1 MKLGHAPT
9 EAKILE
15 RLRQGYGSGNGDDY
29 KEWIGFRDLSS
40 LGNTSRLS
48 SLVSGRRH
56 TVFSGIEDDLF
67 STVERQP
74 QTVNIQLQRAM
85 EREITLACAQALGV
99 DHPRYDNSDVLAVM
113 SLDAVVERRSANGD
127 SYIVAFDSKPSAELL
142 DRRVLEKLSIH
153 HLYCHYR
160 CWRHHIVTE
169 KTFPTHVRK
178 NLAWIRAGARKEL
191 EVEVP
196 AGLFSTYP
204 SLMLDDLRARRRHLP
219 LNQYGQW
226 FERIHGLPLGIGM
239 RVLQILAW
247 RHQIQPDMDAMEIRL
262 TSTRSLLDRK
272 LAAAAPNP

>member
-1 MKLGHAPT
+1 MKLGYAPT

-15 RLRQGYGSGNGDDY
+15 RLRQGYGSGNGDYY

-85 EREITLACAQALGV
+85 EREITIACAQTLGV
-99 DHPRYDNSDVLAVM
+99 EHPRYDNSCALAVM
-113 SLDAVVERRSANGD
+113 TLDAVVERRSANGD
-127 SYIVAFDSKPSAELL
+127 SYFEVFDSKLSADLL

-153 HLYCHYR
+153 RLYCHYR
-160 CWRHHIVTE
+160 RWQHHVVTE

-178 NLAWIRAGARKEL
+178 NLAWIRAGARNDL
-191 EVEVP
+191 EVEIP
-196 AGLFSTYP
+196 TGLFSTYP
-204 SLMLDDLRARRRHLP
+204 SLMLEDLRARRRHMP

-226 FERIHGLPLGIGM
+226 FERIHGLPVGIGI

-247 RHQIQPDMDAMEIRL
+247 RHQIQPDMDALEVRL
-262 TSTRSLLDRK
+262 TSTRSLLDR
-272 LAAAAPNP
+272 